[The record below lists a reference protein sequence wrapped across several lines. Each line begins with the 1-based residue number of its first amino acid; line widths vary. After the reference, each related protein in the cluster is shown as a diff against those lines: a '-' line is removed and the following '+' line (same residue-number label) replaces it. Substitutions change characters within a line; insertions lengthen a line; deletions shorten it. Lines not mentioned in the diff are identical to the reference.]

1 VIDQSERAVE
11 VPAVSALL
19 AAIRDDTLVVAGNDA
34 KGAATTVALRAGGNN
49 DGRGFRLLFHLCPLW
64 RARVRGWM
72 DTSSRGTLA
81 GTLIR
86 AIAVP
91 ASGLDLRSET
101 SGIRALRRG
110 LFL

>member
-1 VIDQSERAVE
+1 VK

-19 AAIRDDTLVVAGNDA
+19 ATVRDDTLVVANNDA
-34 KGAATTVALRAGGNN
+34 EGAATTVALRAGGNN
-49 DGRGFRLLFHLCPLW
+49 DAMRFRLLFHLCALT

-81 GTLIR
+81 GTLVR

-91 ASGLDLRSET
+91 ASGL
-101 SGIRALRRG
+101 
-110 LFL
+110 